1 MERDFGLK
9 CLWPKRDFKPGRDLG
24 SLIQEGIVCSMKV
37 VFVMTPEAV
46 ESGWCEYERNLAF
59 GISVDSPE
67 NLIIPVKLKECEFP
81 GIMRTMN
88 YVDVT
93 AGEDHVFRI
102 RRSFDEDT
110 CDMKFLVPE
119 VKNREKR
126 AEQLNGRMVQIRGEQ
141 VFKSCMGPA
150 WWFSSLDQ
158 HQRYQLR
165 QLGSKFAERTYYE
178 ARDVINKSFRMKY
191 FSIFSSCW
199 RCCSW
204 CFIGLVLWF
213 LLVAFIVALI
223 HTKQNH
229 LFDATFMWFGIF
241 PGLLAVQITVFFH
254 YPKIGECMLYHA
266 CGPLLFSCQPLYL
279 MYLHSE

>member
-46 ESGWCEYERNLAF
+46 ESGW
-59 GISVDSPE
+59 
-67 NLIIPVKLKECEFP
+67 
-81 GIMRTMN
+81 
-88 YVDVT
+88 
-93 AGEDHVFRI
+93 
-102 RRSFDEDT
+102 